1 MNRFTWH
8 FREAPSEQAKVP
20 GWGGGDVGSTEM
32 KLRDF
37 LFCWEDTIFVKSTV
51 KQIMKFSEVLVLCV
65 YMLVL

>member
-1 MNRFTWH
+1 MNKR
-8 FREAPSEQAKVP
+8 RCR
-20 GWGGGDVGSTEM
+20 GGGGGDVGSTEM